1 MATLQETLSGLLGAG
16 GSMAAAYLPYQA
28 TTGEMEALKNIV
40 SGFVPQA
47 QALGQELTGVS
58 EFKPFSVKTAT
69 GTTDVGA
76 GGGFTQTLSP
86 EAQAIQSGMLAQATG
101 LMGTAAPTAQ
111 DLYAQMQAAQAPE
124 LQRQRLEL
132 ENRLQAQG
140 RGGVQTAA
148 YGGTPEQ
155 LALEKAAQEQS
166 TKNLLAALTTAPAL
180 AGQNLQNIQA
190 ALTAG
195 YTPQAQQI
203 STLTPATQ
211 LANISQAGQQGM
223 LEALYK
229 TGIAGLQAEA
239 EGAGAVATLEAQRS
253 RALADALQGLFA
265 QSAGVAGSQTM
276 SPVDTLLN
284 VILGGSGSSSSSS
297 SSSGSGTWLNEFG
310 NWVSSSSYDDE
321 NMV

>member
-1 MATLQETLSGLLGAG
+1 MALQDILGGLLSTG
-16 GSMAAAYLPYQA
+16 GNLAAAYLPYEA
-28 TTGEMEALKNIV
+28 TGEQMDAIKQMV
-40 SGFVPQA
+40 SQFVPQA
-47 QALGQELTGVS
+47 QALGQELSGVS

-69 GTTDVGA
+69 GGIDVGA
-76 GGGFTQTLSP
+76 GGGYTQTLSP

-166 TKNLLAALTTAPAL
+166 TKNLLAAMTTAPSL
-180 AGQNLQNIQA
+180 AGQNLANIQA

-195 YTPQAQQI
+195 YTPQVQQLA
-203 STLTPATQ
+203 TLSPAAQ

-223 LEALYK
+223 LEALTK
-229 TGIAGLQAEA
+229 TGLGGLQAEA
-239 EGAGAVATLEAQRS
+239 EGAATIANLEAARS
-253 RALADALQGLFA
+253 KALAAALQGLFA
-265 QSAGVAGSQTM
+265 QPTSILSADGTTTTSQ
-276 SPVDTLLN
+276 SPVDRLLN
-284 VILGGSGSSSSSS
+284 ALFS
-297 SSSGSGTWLNEFG
+297 
-310 NWVSSSSYDDE
+310 
-321 NMV
+321 